1 MLLLSYIASLRQRQ
15 FSRPEGR
22 VSESPHSQAGTMST
36 QCSCEGM
43 DEGFLTILQG
53 LTRLEECLVTV
64 AIVTGLQMAFWL
76 GMAIRYVVVR
86 SKKQSKKK
94 TKDEMEE
101 EWREGVMKMERCLKT
116 NKKVRKEERD
126 QARVVKSNMMRAQNR
141 RKDARLVRA
150 CQEASKN
157 QEFLRKSVNAR
168 LAREDQPCLNTQR
181 GQAESQL

>member
-1 MLLLSYIASLRQRQ
+1 
-15 FSRPEGR
+15 
-22 VSESPHSQAGTMST
+22 
-36 QCSCEGM
+36 M

-53 LTRLEECLVTV
+53 ITRLEECLVTV

-76 GMAIRYVVVR
+76 GMAIRYMVVR

-141 RKDARLVRA
+141 RKTAHLVRA
-150 CQEASKN
+150 YQEANKN
-157 QEFLRKSVNAR
+157 QEFLRKSANAH
-168 LAREDQPCLNTQR
+168 LAREDARIARET
-181 GQAESQL
+181 ESQLKSTVTTKA